1 MKIDE
6 IRGKT
11 DSELEFELDK
21 LTRELFDLRFKATT
35 ETSANPSRI
44 SEARRAVARIHTI
57 LHERATKIRGQ
68 EPR

>member
-11 DSELEFELDK
+11 DSELEFELK
-21 LTRELFDLRFKATT
+21 HLKRELFDLRFKSASL
-35 ETSANPSRI
+35 TSPNPSRMR
-44 SEARRAVARIHTI
+44 EARRAVARINTI
-57 LHERATKIRGQ
+57 LHERAHKIRGQ